1 MDSLRGIESFVRSV
15 EMGSIAAAARH
26 LGISPAA
33 ASQNIARLERDL
45 GVRLLQRTTRRLGL
59 TDSGQVYFERVRHVV
74 HALEAAATAVSAL
87 NDAPRGRLTIS
98 ASVAFGRHVIAPL
111 IPGFASLYP
120 QLSVELVVTDRA
132 VDHIA
137 EGIDISVRFAEQ
149 LEPSLI
155 ARRLVTVPMLI
166 CAAPDY
172 LARRGT
178 PRTPEDLV
186 HHDCL
191 LYRLATHGRLFRW
204 TFLKDGTLYEP
215 DIKPK
220 IISNDIDTLTSMVL
234 AGAGIARLG
243 AFIADALIAKGL
255 VVPLFSDTTAGSN
268 TVAAHTPFTF
278 YACTLDRH
286 SATPKIRAFIDY
298 AVAALSAR

>member
-15 EMGSIAAAARH
+15 EMGSIAAAARL

-59 TDSGQVYFERVRHVV
+59 TDSGEVYFERVRHVV
-74 HALEAAATAVSAL
+74 HELEAAATAVSAL
-87 NDAPRGRLTIS
+87 NDLPRGRLTIS

-120 QLSVELVVTDRA
+120 QLSVELVITDRA
-132 VDHIA
+132 IDHIA

-155 ARRLVTVPMLI
+155 ARRLVTVPMII

-172 LARRGT
+172 LARRGH
-178 PRTPEDLV
+178 PQRPEDLV

-191 LYRLATHGRLFRW
+191 LYRLATDGRLFRW
-204 TFLKDGTLYEP
+204 TFLRDGTLYEP
-215 DIKPK
+215 DIQAR

-243 AFIADALIAKGL
+243 AFIADELIDKGL
-255 VVPLFSDTTAGSN
+255 VVPLFGND
-268 TVAAHTPFTF
+268 AAHTPFTF
-278 YACTLDRH
+278 HACMLDRH

-298 AVAALSAR
+298 AVAALSSRWRATD

>member
-15 EMGSIAAAARH
+15 EMGSIAAAARQ

-155 ARRLVTVPMLI
+155 ARRLVTVPMMI
-166 CAAPDY
+166 CASPDY
-172 LARRGT
+172 LARRGH
-178 PRTPEDLV
+178 PKTPEDLV

-243 AFIADALIAKGL
+243 AFIADALIAKGS
-255 VVPLFSDTTAGSN
+255 VVPLFSDTI
-268 TVAAHTPFTF
+268 AAHTPFTF

-298 AVAALSAR
+298 AVAALSSR

>member
-15 EMGSIAAAARH
+15 ELGSIAAAARQ
-26 LGISPAA
+26 LGISAAA

-74 HALEAAATAVSAL
+74 HDLETAATAVSAL
-87 NDAPRGRLTIS
+87 NDMPRGRLIIS

-111 IPGFASLYP
+111 IPGFSQLYP
-120 QLSVELVVTDRA
+120 QLSIELVVTDRA
-132 VDHIA
+132 IDHIA

-166 CAAPDY
+166 CASPDY

-178 PRTPEDLV
+178 PQTPQDLV

-191 LYRLATHGRLFRW
+191 VYRFPVHGRLFRW
-204 TFLKDGTLYEP
+204 TFLRDGTLYEP

-220 IISNDIDTLTSMVL
+220 IVSNDIDTLASMAVS
-234 AGAGIARLG
+234 GAGIARLG
-243 AFIADALIAKGL
+243 AFLADQL
-255 VVPLFSDTTAGSN
+255 VETGRLVSLFGGKAEAGHMTS
-268 TVAAHTPFTF
+268 AHTPFTY

-298 AVAALSAR
+298 AVEALKQR